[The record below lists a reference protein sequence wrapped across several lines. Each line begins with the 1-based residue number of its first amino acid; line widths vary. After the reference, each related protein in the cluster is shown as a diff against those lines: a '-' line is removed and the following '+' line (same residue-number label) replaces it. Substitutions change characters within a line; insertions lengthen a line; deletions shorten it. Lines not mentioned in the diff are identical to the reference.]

1 MYDAML
7 AETVTI
13 TGHGGDEI
21 EAYSAR
27 SLRAGPVGGVVVIHH
42 LPGYDRQT
50 AEFTRALAAGG
61 YDAVMPNLYHREAP
75 GASPDDAMAAARAQG
90 AIPIPDERIVGE
102 VAGAA
107 AYLRGLSNSNGKIGV
122 IGHCSGGRQAF
133 LAAVSLPIDAAVDC
147 YGGYVVGTPPG
158 GHPLHGMPPLVE
170 RAGDLHCPLLGL
182 FGRDDA
188 APSPAQ
194 VDELEQALQAHG
206 KTYEFHSYEGAG
218 HAFLQVDRPNYR
230 PEAAVD
236 AWGKIRAFF
245 GRYLLSSRA
254 RGVVNVHLPD
264 GEGLDQRQ
272 REGTVRLVQGDRR
285 ERVLRPPG
293 ACAGRA
299 HAQHRL
305 PRPGRRPLGAR
316 RGRTHR
322 RIGAGPGQGDQRH
335 PGLCSARPDHLERP
349 AAACPA
355 GPDLA
360 VPATR
365 PENVGASCE
374 YLCEGGSALEME
386 AAGMRFVVERDA
398 LAEAVAWVARSL
410 PSRPVLP
417 ILSGLLLA
425 AESGGL
431 TLSCFDYE
439 VSARIR
445 IDADVA
451 EPGTV
456 LVPGRLLAEITRSLP
471 GHPIE
476 VDDADDVTLTC
487 GAASFSLVTLPLGE
501 YPRLPEL
508 PRLAG
513 TVDGAALA
521 TAISQVTPAASR
533 DDTLPVITG
542 VNVEIAGDTLTL
554 VATDRYR
561 LAIRELAWEPARPEV
576 SSTLLVPAKTLADAA
591 RMMAPGVP
599 VRILTRGAEETGSAR
614 SSRAGAG
621 GPLRAAD
628 AMIGFES
635 GGRRLTTRLI
645 GGEYIK
651 YSSKFPADFGSRGD
665 MPAGPL
671 AEAVRRVALVAE
683 RGSSVRLSFEPGKVT
698 IEAGTKGQARA
709 RETVA
714 ADFTGEESAIA
725 FSPHYLLDGL
735 TAALVAAAGTSAA
748 AVPEADDTSDQ
759 AKGKRDGAAP
769 KDEGCV
775 RLEFTSPTKPALITA
790 SPRPGEE
797 SVPDY
802 RYLVVPLRALA
813 DA

>member
-1 MYDAML
+1 
-7 AETVTI
+7 
-13 TGHGGDEI
+13 
-21 EAYSAR
+21 
-27 SLRAGPVGGVVVIHH
+27 
-42 LPGYDRQT
+42 
-50 AEFTRALAAGG
+50 
-61 YDAVMPNLYHREAP
+61 
-75 GASPDDAMAAARAQG
+75 
-90 AIPIPDERIVGE
+90 
-102 VAGAA
+102 
-107 AYLRGLSNSNGKIGV
+107 
-122 IGHCSGGRQAF
+122 
-133 LAAVSLPIDAAVDC
+133 
-147 YGGYVVGTPPG
+147 
-158 GHPLHGMPPLVE
+158 
-170 RAGDLHCPLLGL
+170 
-182 FGRDDA
+182 
-188 APSPAQ
+188 
-194 VDELEQALQAHG
+194 
-206 KTYEFHSYEGAG
+206 
-218 HAFLQVDRPNYR
+218 
-230 PEAAVD
+230 
-236 AWGKIRAFF
+236 
-245 GRYLLSSRA
+245 
-254 RGVVNVHLPD
+254 
-264 GEGLDQRQ
+264 
-272 REGTVRLVQGDRR
+272 
-285 ERVLRPPG
+285 
-293 ACAGRA
+293 
-299 HAQHRL
+299 
-305 PRPGRRPLGAR
+305 
-316 RGRTHR
+316 
-322 RIGAGPGQGDQRH
+322 
-335 PGLCSARPDHLERP
+335 
-349 AAACPA
+349 
-355 GPDLA
+355 
-360 VPATR
+360 
-365 PENVGASCE
+365 
-374 YLCEGGSALEME
+374 
-386 AAGMRFVVERDA
+386 MRFVVERDA

-425 AESGGL
+425 AESGAL

-591 RMMAPGVP
+591 RMMASGVP

-769 KDEGCV
+769 KEEGCV